1 LKEKYFEDAGVAGG
15 WRAAGKLHS
24 KVYWRIANLVSET
37 DLELA
42 PMASPVI
49 FCRNV
54 FIYFSES
61 AARKTVRVFA
71 ERMPSPS
78 YLFVGTAESLL
89 RISSDFELQ
98 EICDAFVY
106 VRN

>member
-1 LKEKYFEDAGVAGG
+1 MKEKYFEDAGVAGV
-15 WRAAGKLHS
+15 WRAASNLHS
-24 KVYWRIANLVSET
+24 KVRWRIANVVSET

-42 PMASPVI
+42 PMTSPVI
-49 FCRNV
+49 FCRNL

-61 AARKTVRVFA
+61 AVRKTVRAFA
-71 ERMPSPS
+71 ERMPSPG

-89 RISSDFELQ
+89 TVTSDFELR
-98 EICDAFVY
+98 EIGGTFVY